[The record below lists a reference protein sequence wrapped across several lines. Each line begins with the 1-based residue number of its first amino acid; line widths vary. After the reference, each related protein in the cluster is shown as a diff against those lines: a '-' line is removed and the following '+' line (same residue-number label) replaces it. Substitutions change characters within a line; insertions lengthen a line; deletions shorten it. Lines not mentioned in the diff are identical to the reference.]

1 MFRESKFW
9 YNLIFY
15 CLLYYSILLPWQVQ
29 WLPATLAMMV
39 GGLFWLLAFDFKAK
53 IQRLSSNSLASF
65 MFVSYLL
72 VIAGAVYSPE
82 SKEAGKEVFSKL
94 PLLVWPLLLG
104 SMPGLT
110 KSRVGSLLKVF
121 VSSTALAMFTAFGYG
136 LYRYWEGGLSY
147 VFYFNDLLSLV
158 KVPAHYMGMYITF
171 AYALVLQRW
180 ASGRPLYSS
189 RWLNLAVLVFFA
201 FSLVF
206 IWVRMQYLL
215 FFFVNALIAIS
226 YLKNKFGYRKA
237 SLYFGLYSVG
247 FALLL
252 VLIPGSRKRLVDT
265 YNEMRSFNQMIDN
278 KQTNPRKFLW
288 TEGAGLISENLWWGM
303 GTGAENTALNER
315 LEKVDAI
322 FWDGKSTYQLYEMGF
337 NYHNSYLQVFAA
349 NGIWAFLCFL
359 ALLFYPFFKLKHHP
373 YRQEARIFLFIII
386 LSFLT
391 ESMLQRQA
399 GVLFFTFFYA
409 LLLVMPTLGYGK
421 KEA

>member
-15 CLLYYSILLPWQVQ
+15 CLLYYSLLLPWQVQ
-29 WLPATLAMMV
+29 WLPATLAMML

-53 IQRLSSNSLASF
+53 LLRISSNTLASL
-65 MFVSYLL
+65 MFLSYLF
-72 VIAGAVYSPE
+72 VIVGAVYSPE
-82 SKEAGKEVFSKL
+82 IKEAGKEVFSKL
-94 PLLVWPLLLG
+94 PMLVWPLLLA
-104 SMPGLT
+104 SMAGL
-110 KSRVGSLLKVF
+110 KNHQIGSLLKVF
-121 VSSTALAMFTAFGYG
+121 ISSTALAMLVGFSYG
-136 LYRYWEGGLSY
+136 LYRFMNGAEAH

-180 ASGRPLYSS
+180 AVGRPVYSS
-189 RWLNLAVLVFFA
+189 KWINLLILIFFA

-226 YLKNKFGYRKA
+226 YLKNRFGYRKA
-237 SLYFGLYSVG
+237 SLYFGLYSVA

-252 VLIPGSRKRLVDT
+252 AVIPGSRKRLVDT

-288 TEGAGLISENLWWGM
+288 TEGAELIWENLWWGM

-322 FWDGKSTYQLYEMGF
+322 FWDGQTTYQLYEMGF

-349 NGIWAFLCFL
+349 NGVWAFLCFL

-373 YRQEARIFLFIII
+373 FRQEARLFLFICI

-399 GVLFFTFFYA
+399 GVLFFSFFYA
-409 LLLVMPTLGYGK
+409 LLLVMPTLGYPQ
-421 KEA
+421 KES